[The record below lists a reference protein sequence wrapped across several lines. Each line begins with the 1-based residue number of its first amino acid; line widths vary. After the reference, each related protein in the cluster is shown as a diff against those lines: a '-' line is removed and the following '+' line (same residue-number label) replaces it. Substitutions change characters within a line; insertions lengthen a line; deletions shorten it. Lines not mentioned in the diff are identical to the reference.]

1 MTTINTVQNKIIVA
15 TKGSLDSLLKK
26 CTSYYENG
34 NVYEINEKQ
43 IQKIL
48 NFEKEMAQ
56 KSLRVLS
63 FAYKVIKE
71 VPPED
76 ELPAVESNLTF
87 VGLVGM
93 MDPPR
98 ETVKESIKTCREAG
112 IRPIMITGDSL
123 STATAIAKEDRKSV
137 V

>member
-1 MTTINTVQNKIIVA
+1 MQQREV
-15 TKGSLDSLLKK
+15 LDSLLKK

-34 NVYEINEKQ
+34 NVYELNEKQ

-71 VPPED
+71 VPQED
-76 ELPAVESNLTF
+76 ELPVVENNLTF

-98 ETVKESIKTCREAG
+98 ETVKESIKTCRES
-112 IRPIMITGDSL
+112 RNSSYYDNW
-123 STATAIAKEDRKSV
+123 
-137 V
+137 